1 MKTTNELQTLA
12 TQVRRDILRMTTAAK
27 SGHPGGSL
35 GTADWMTAMQFN
47 ILDQDPAKFT
57 MEGTGQDMLFVSQ
70 GHITPV
76 IYSTMA
82 RRGFF
87 PVEELKTFREFG
99 TRLQGHPSTEHGL
112 PGIRMASGSLGQG
125 MSVGIGAALGKKMTG
140 DSHLVYT
147 LHGDGELQEGQ
158 IWEAV
163 MFAGAKHV
171 DNLIST
177 IDYNHQQ
184 IDGTIQQVM
193 DLGDL
198 KAKFEAFMWTV
209 VVIANGNDMQQ
220 VLTRLRHPH
229 HRDGLRR
236 RLHAG
241 HQQIPRLR
249 PLRRRP
255 AQSPRTA
262 ARDRTRRL
270 LSRALPSPICNA
282 RRDYAPISSIG
293 HTVRYRTS
301 PRRSWKHTPN
311 SRGVFNIKE
320 STQERVLCNT

>member
-1 MKTTNELQTLA
+1 MKSTKELQTIA

-47 ILDQDPAKFT
+47 IMNHDPERFT
-57 MEGTGQDMLFVSQ
+57 MDGKGQDMLFVSQ

-87 PVEELKTFREFG
+87 PVSELSTFRIFG
-99 TRLQGHPSTEHGL
+99 TRLQGHPSTAHNL

-140 DSHLVYT
+140 DDTLVYT

-158 IWEAV
+158 IWEAA

-177 IDYNHQQ
+177 IDYNRQQ
-184 IDGTIQQVM
+184 IDGTTDQVM

-198 KAKFEAFMWTV
+198 KAKFESFMWKV
-209 VVIANGNDMQQ
+209 VVIKNGNDMQQ
-220 VLTRLRHPH
+220 VL
-229 HRDGLRR
+229 DGMSEAKALTGKGSPVCVI
-236 RLHAG
+236 LTTEMGYGVDFMQGTNKYHGAVLSADDLPKALA
-241 HQQIPRLR
+241 QIEETLG
-249 PLRRRP
+249 
-255 AQSPRTA
+255 
-262 ARDRTRRL
+262 D
-270 LSRALPSPICNA
+270 
-282 RRDYAPISSIG
+282 
-293 HTVRYRTS
+293 
-301 PRRSWKHTPN
+301 
-311 SRGVFNIKE
+311 F
-320 STQERVLCNT
+320 